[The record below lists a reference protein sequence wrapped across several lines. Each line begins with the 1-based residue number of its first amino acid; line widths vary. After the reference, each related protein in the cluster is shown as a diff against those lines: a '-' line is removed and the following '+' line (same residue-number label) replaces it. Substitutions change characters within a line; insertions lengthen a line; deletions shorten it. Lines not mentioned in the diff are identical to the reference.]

1 MNSLSVKSGDFF
13 LGCLKY
19 PLAIKYWLVIRAR
32 QQRSVILAKTEMK
45 KKLYTDDEGMISD
58 YESEPEMSEEH
69 VLKYLENEM
78 GNSKETLPT
87 SIN

>member
-1 MNSLSVKSGDFF
+1 
-13 LGCLKY
+13 
-19 PLAIKYWLVIRAR
+19 
-32 QQRSVILAKTEMK
+32 MK
-45 KKLYTDDEGMISD
+45 KKLDTDDEGMISD

-87 SIN
+87 SLN

>member
-1 MNSLSVKSGDFF
+1 MSKVSASK
-13 LGCLKY
+13 KI
-19 PLAIKYWLVIRAR
+19 PLLIRAC
-32 QQRSVILAKTEMK
+32 QQRSVILTKTEMK
-45 KKLYTDDEGMISD
+45 KKLDTDDEGMISD

-87 SIN
+87 SLN

>member
-1 MNSLSVKSGDFF
+1 MNSLSVKSEDSF
-13 LGCLKY
+13 LGYLKY
-19 PLAIKYWLVIRAR
+19 PLAIKYRLVIRAR

-58 YESEPEMSEEH
+58 YESEPKMSEEH

>member
-1 MNSLSVKSGDFF
+1 MSKVSASK
-13 LGCLKY
+13 KI
-19 PLAIKYWLVIRAR
+19 PLLIRAR

-45 KKLYTDDEGMISD
+45 KKLDTDDEGMISD

-87 SIN
+87 SLN